1 MSPRIPLLTLL
12 FALGLALAGCAGLP
26 LQPSKQLAATAAPV
40 DLTAAQDMIS
50 TYRKAHGLSLVVL
63 DPVLARVAQNQ
74 AMAMARADV
83 MSHTVDGSLMAR
95 LDGAGA
101 ANKAAIENVSAG
113 YETLPSAIAGWQHSP
128 EHNANL
134 LDPKMPR
141 MGIAAA
147 NAPGS
152 RFKLYW
158 ALDMTD

>member
-1 MSPRIPLLTLL
+1 MFPKIPLLVL
-12 FALGLALAGCAGLP
+12 FIAVGLALAGCAGLP
-26 LQPSKQLAATAAPV
+26 LQPSKQLSATAASV
-40 DLTAAQDMIS
+40 DLTAAHDMIS
-50 TYRKAHGLSLVVL
+50 AYRRAHGLSPVAL
-63 DPVLARVAQNQ
+63 DPVLVRVAQNQ

-83 MSHTVDGSLMAR
+83 MSHTVDGGLMAR

-113 YETLPSAIAGWQHSP
+113 YESLASAVAGWQHSP

-134 LDPKMPR
+134 LDPKMRR